1 MHFCKYFLI
10 SLAFLQ
16 RVCYAVFKAG
26 DKMEIN
32 ERIKHR
38 RKELGLSAEYIA
50 EKLGLSPATIYRYE
64 SKEIKKFPTD
74 VLVPLAKVLHT
85 TPEYLMGWS
94 DSNQPKLDSPIITDN
109 TVSFPVIGELAA
121 GYEHIAMEDWSGET
135 IKIPATYL
143 KGRNREDYLVLSVK
157 GDSMYPHYQ
166 DGDKV
171 LILKQD
177 CVNESGDIAAVIYDS
192 EYATLKKVEYKKNAV
207 RLVPLNPEYMPKEIS
222 GADLEQF
229 KIIGIPRLLVREISD

>member
-1 MHFCKYFLI
+1 
-10 SLAFLQ
+10 
-16 RVCYAVFKAG
+16 
-26 DKMEIN
+26 MEIN

-74 VLVPLAKVLHT
+74 VLVPLAIVLHT

-94 DSNQPKLDSPIITDN
+94 ESKQLKLDSPTIIDN
-109 TVSFPVIGELAA
+109 NVSFPVIGELAA

-135 IKIPATYL
+135 IEIPESYL
-143 KGRNREDYLVLSVK
+143 RGRRKEDFLVLSVK
-157 GDSMYPHYQ
+157 GDSMYPHYH

-177 CVNESGDIAAVIYDS
+177 CINESGDIAAVIYDG
-192 EYATLKKVEYKKNAV
+192 EYATLKKVEYKKDAV
-207 RLVPLNPEYMPKEIS
+207 RLVPLNPEYMPKEITGS
-222 GADLEQF
+222 DLEQF
-229 KIIGIPRLLVREISD
+229 KIIGIPRLLVREIND

>member
-1 MHFCKYFLI
+1 
-10 SLAFLQ
+10 
-16 RVCYAVFKAG
+16 
-26 DKMEIN
+26 MEIN

-94 DSNQPKLDSPIITDN
+94 ESKQLKLDSPTIIDN
-109 TVSFPVIGELAA
+109 NVSFPVIGELAA

-135 IKIPATYL
+135 IEIPESYL
-143 KGRNREDYLVLSVK
+143 KGRKREDYLVLSVK
-157 GDSMYPHYQ
+157 GDSMYPHYH

-177 CVNESGDIAAVIYDS
+177 YINESGDIAAVIYDS
-192 EYATLKKVEYKKNAV
+192 EFATLKKIEYKKDAV
-207 RLVPLNPEYMPKEIS
+207 RLLPLNPEFKPREITGS
-222 GADLEQF
+222 DLEQF
-229 KIIGIPRLLVREISD
+229 KIIGIPRLLVREIDE